1 MDLEL
6 LAIFFLSSAS
16 IFLFL
21 KVIQGIMED
30 RAVRKRLQAQQEQKE
45 IIHETGLTGIFKR
58 LAVSIGEFVE
68 KTEVFAFGRYF
79 QFLESQLQMAGLY
92 DLKPATFFGR
102 QVLIGIGILVYPF
115 LIGTLNPFVLSL
127 LFAGGFVLPLLWLK
141 EKINKRHH
149 ELFKSLPEALD
160 ILTLL
165 VEAGLDFGGAF
176 NKVIETTTG
185 PLTEEF
191 SRTQQEIK
199 LGRNRIEAFTEMSK
213 RVNNKY
219 LTSVM
224 YSIIQSMQLG
234 APIGQTL
241 RALSEQYRAERVFMA
256 EKLGAQAPVK
266 MLFPMVLFI
275 FPTIFIIIFGPIGLM
290 LAGGRLF

>member
-1 MDLEL
+1 MNLEL

-16 IFLFL
+16 VFLFGR
-21 KVIQGIMED
+21 VMRDIIED
-30 RAVRKRLQAQQEQKE
+30 RAVRRRLKAQQEQKE
-45 IIHETGLTGIFKR
+45 VIHETGLVGTFKR
-58 LAVSIGEFVE
+58 LAVSIGELIE
-68 KTEVFAFGRYF
+68 KTEFLAFGRYF
-79 QFLESQLQMAGLY
+79 QFLESQLQMAGFY

-102 QVLIGIGILVYPF
+102 QVLIGTGILVYPF
-115 LIGTLNPFVLSL
+115 LMGTFNPLILFL
-127 LFAGGFVLPLLWLK
+127 LFSAGFFLPFLWLK
-141 EKINKRHH
+141 GKIKKRHH
-149 ELFKSLPEALD
+149 ELFKGLPESLD

-165 VEAGLDFGGAF
+165 VEAGLDFGAAF
-176 NKVIETTTG
+176 NKVVETTAG

-199 LGRNRIEAFTEMSK
+199 LGRNRIEAFADLSK

-224 YSIIQSMQLG
+224 YSIIQSMQIG

-241 RALSEQYRAERVFMA
+241 RALSEQYRLERVFIA
-256 EKLGAQAPVK
+256 EKMGAQAPVK
-266 MLFPMVLFI
+266 MLFPLVLFI

-290 LAGGRLF
+290 LAGGKLF